1 MSQVQAKFVLKGAR
15 EGEDFTPKNMPNI
28 NFIKGEFAAIL
39 SSSELPNLERVLLTY
54 GAELQSLGG
63 KPRGSALAPDDEA
76 PVTAETTEEQEAP
89 SDEAPKEDDSDV
101 QQVPEPVAEEAAP
114 KRRRRSKAKTGD
126 KGLRASDAD
135 GEGADDGA
143 DKNNLI

>member
-15 EGEDFTPKNMPNI
+15 EGEDFTPKNMRDVH
-28 NFIKGEFAAIL
+28 FTKGEYTAIV
-39 SSSELPNLERVLLTY
+39 SSEQLPTLERVLLQY

-63 KPRGSALAPDDEA
+63 KPRGPASAD
-76 PVTAETTEEQEAP
+76 VETNEEQEAP
-89 SDEAPKEDDSDV
+89 SDEAPKENDGDV
-101 QQVPEPVAEEAAP
+101 QPVSEPAAEKAAP

-126 KGLRASDAD
+126 AGLPASDAD
-135 GEGADDGA
+135 GESAGNSA